1 MLIPGSAPRRR
12 AWARHGLA
20 LLPLLALL
28 LVAAPGCDPKQ
39 PALAIVSPEG
49 KPLVTVAVEIARTRS
64 EREVGLMFR
73 KQLGADQGML
83 FVFAQPQAQTFWM
96 HNTLIPLD
104 MLFVGADRRIIGIV
118 ANATPMSDRSLSV
131 PGASLYVLEVNGGF
145 CARHKI
151 TAGDRVQFSN
161 FMPTAAD

>member
-1 MLIPGSAPRRR
+1 MLLPGFGLHRR
-12 AWARHGLA
+12 ARARHRLA
-20 LLPLLALL
+20 LLSLLALL
-28 LVAAPGCDPKQ
+28 LVAALGCDPKQ
-39 PALAIVSPEG
+39 PAVTIVSPEG
-49 KPLVTVAVEIARTRS
+49 KPLVTVAVEIARTQT

-83 FVFAQPQAQTFWM
+83 FVFTQPQPQTFWM

-104 MLFVGADRRIIGIV
+104 MLFVGADRRVIGIV
-118 ANATPMSDRSLSV
+118 ANATPMSDRSLGV

-151 TAGDRVQFSN
+151 TAGDRLQFSN
-161 FMPTAAD
+161 FTPTAAD